1 MLTVSNIK
9 TYYGNIEALKG
20 ISLEIE
26 EGEIV
31 TLIGS
36 NGAGKTTTLSTI
48 AGILKPKE
56 GTINFNSKDITGMPA
71 HKVVNEGIVLVPE
84 GRRVFAKLTVEENL
98 KVGAYSRKIRKAQ
111 LIDEI
116 SEIYKFF
123 PRLEE
128 RKKQLAGTLSGGEQQ
143 MLVIGR
149 GLMSKPKLLL
159 LDEPSMGLSP
169 IIVKEIFKIIENINA
184 ELNTTIFL
192 VEQNAK
198 MALKVADRGYVIETG
213 NIVLKGK
220 KAELIE
226 NEKVK
231 KAYLGI

>member
-1 MLTVSNIK
+1 
-9 TYYGNIEALKG
+9 
-20 ISLEIE
+20 
-26 EGEIV
+26 
-31 TLIGS
+31 
-36 NGAGKTTTLSTI
+36 
-48 AGILKPKE
+48 
-56 GTINFNSKDITGMPA
+56 
-71 HKVVNEGIVLVPE
+71 
-84 GRRVFAKLTVEENL
+84 
-98 KVGAYSRKIRKAQ
+98 
-111 LIDEI
+111 
-116 SEIYKFF
+116 
-123 PRLEE
+123 
-128 RKKQLAGTLSGGEQQ
+128 
-143 MLVIGR
+143 
-149 GLMSKPKLLL
+149 MSKPKLLL